1 MAVLATDNFGEPDA
15 ALLAAVDAEVQKSSV
30 RVISDR
36 ITVVSATSATINVA
50 ADIWLLPTT
59 PMTVFDS
66 LEVLLR
72 QSLADEGGLGFNLTR
87 SWLISKLQVP
97 GVQKVSLTAPLADTI
112 VDDGA
117 AVKLGNVA
125 LTYKGRDR

>member
-1 MAVLATDNFGEPDA
+1 MLATDNFGEPDA
-15 ALLAAVDAEVQKSSV
+15 ALLAAVDAQVQKNSV

-36 ITVVSATSATINVA
+36 ITVLSATSATVNIA

-87 SWLISKLQVP
+87 SWLVSKLQAP
-97 GVQKVSLTAPLADTI
+97 GVQKVSLTAPVTDTI

-117 AVKLGNVA
+117 AVKLGTVA